1 MDAAGSSGPELD
13 IKLPLPTVKPT
24 PRWVRVRIGDQW
36 IADSRNALLL
46 TWYGPGRLPT
56 YCFPPGDVRTDLLA
70 APGDMA
76 RDGVSV
82 KHDVLGTDGVL
93 PGVARVFH
101 EPPEEF
107 AALRDHVTFVWHDPR
122 LQWFEEAL
130 QVHVHARDPEKR
142 VDAVPSGRHIRVA
155 LDGTTVAESDRTVAV
170 FETHLPTRWYFPPV
184 DVRQDLLE
192 ATDSIS
198 RCPYK
203 GTARWWSVRT
213 PARVHRD
220 VAWAYPET
228 VVEIPRIAGLVA
240 FLNERVDLIVDGEP
254 QRRPVTPWTFGL
266 GESYQS

>member
-1 MDAAGSSGPELD
+1 MNAAESQGPAFD
-13 IKLPLPTVKPT
+13 IQLPAPSVKPT
-24 PRWVRVRIGDQW
+24 PRWVRVRVGEHW

-46 TWYGPGRLPT
+46 SWYGPGRLPT
-56 YCFPPGDVRTDLLA
+56 YCFPPDDVRTDRLVSTGDLA
-70 APGDMA
+70 A
-76 RDGVSV
+76 DGVST
-82 KHDVLGTDGVL
+82 KYDVLTTDDVL
-93 PGVARVFH
+93 PGAARLFL
-101 EPPEEF
+101 EPPEEL
-107 AALRDHVTFVWHDPR
+107 AALRDHVTFIWHDPR

-142 VDAVPSGRHIRVA
+142 VDAVPSGRHIRVD

-192 ATDSIS
+192 ATDSVS

-213 PARVHRD
+213 PAGVHSD
-220 VAWAYPET
+220 VAWSYPET

-240 FLNERVDLIVDGEP
+240 FFNEHVDLYVDGEP
-254 QRRPVTPWTFGL
+254 QRRPVTPWTYRL
-266 GESYQS
+266 TETDRV